1 MSAAK
6 VYSEFSLILFI
17 IDLQKLNFLSRGN
30 VCVRAQLLSHMQ
42 LFAISWTWATRLFL
56 PWNFPGKNT
65 GMGCHFLLQEILP
78 TQGSNP
84 RLLCLLHC
92 RWILY
97 PLNPMG
103 SRVHNNPGYWN
114 TFSSPKA
121 NRGVMLWNIKPRA
134 LETKYKLLQWLTKAL
149 QDLKGCLSYLLIHI
163 RVPSE
168 ACLQKQG
175 LFVILE
181 IQINSRRGWW

>member
-1 MSAAK
+1 MC
-6 VYSEFSLILFI
+6 
-17 IDLQKLNFLSRGN
+17 
-30 VCVRAQLLSHMQ
+30 VCVLSC
-42 LFAISWTWATRLFL
+42 LVTSNSAISWTWATRLFR

-65 GMGCHFLLQEILP
+65 GVGCHFLLQEIFP

-103 SRVHNNPGYWN
+103 SRVHSNPGYWN

-134 LETKYKLLQWLTKAL
+134 VETKYKAPAMINQSTA
-149 QDLKGCLSYLLIHI
+149 
-163 RVPSE
+163 RP
-168 ACLQKQG
+168 QG
-175 LFVILE
+175 LPLLPSYTYSSSQWSLSSETGSVCDAW
-181 IQINSRRGWW
+181 NSDKF

>member
-1 MSAAK
+1 MSSMSAAK

-42 LFAISWTWATRLFL
+42 LFAISWTWATRLFR

-97 PLNPMG
+97 PLSHLYSSIYVNPKLLIYPPPTLTI
-103 SRVHNNPGYWN
+103 S
-114 TFSSPKA
+114 FLC
-121 NRGVMLWNIKPRA
+121 LWIYICF
-134 LETKYKLLQWLTKAL
+134 EYKLFF
-149 QDLKGCLSYLLIHI
+149 SM
-163 RVPSE
+163 
-168 ACLQKQG
+168 
-175 LFVILE
+175 
-181 IQINSRRGWW
+181 

>member
-6 VYSEFSLILFI
+6 IYSEFSLILFI

-97 PLNPMG
+97 LVSHRG
-103 SRVHNNPGYWN
+103 SPV
-114 TFSSPKA
+114 
-121 NRGVMLWNIKPRA
+121 
-134 LETKYKLLQWLTKAL
+134 
-149 QDLKGCLSYLLIHI
+149 CLLICKLTSWSATVLWMLKNDTGPLSQRQKNLSQSMVNSMNI
-163 RVPSE
+163 SLLLRVPSAPKSYRE
-168 ACLQKQG
+168 DT
-175 LFVILE
+175 
-181 IQINSRRGWW
+181 